1 MAPPVRPPLREPS
14 YFVLAALQ
22 TGPRHGY
29 AIIQAVLELTSGRLK
44 LAVGTL
50 YSVLDRLSGEGYI
63 EVTGE
68 EIVNGRA
75 RRYYALTGSGLT
87 ALIEEADRMA
97 QAASVV
103 ARPTRTTTMNLGY
116 ST

>member
-1 MAPPVRPPLREPS
+1 MSQPSRSPLREPS
-14 YFVLAALQ
+14 FFILAALQ
-22 TGPRHGY
+22 AGPRHGY
-29 AIIQAVLELTSGRLK
+29 SIIKAVVELSDGRLK

-50 YSVLDRLSGEGYI
+50 YSVLDRLAGENFI

-75 RRYYALTGSGLT
+75 RRYYALTDAGRCILV
-87 ALIEEADRMA
+87 EEADRLA

-103 ARPTRTTTMNLGY
+103 VRPTR
-116 ST
+116 STSSIVG